1 HNLGQASRAYPINNG
16 FFLRITLHLRTS
28 SGDTQWSSWTERP
41 KFKGLEPPS
50 LRYAACATNTA
61 RKEGDMTEI
70 KLNIW
75 PTHGWQLF
83 EIEGHKLM
91 ALSLVL
97 RSNPQNR
104 AEVSNSQAF
113 AMSPQQMRA
122 LAADLTKAADLMGS
136 RDSPATEPGRH

>member
-1 HNLGQASRAYPINNG
+1 
-16 FFLRITLHLRTS
+16 
-28 SGDTQWSSWTERP
+28 
-41 KFKGLEPPS
+41 
-50 LRYAACATNTA
+50 
-61 RKEGDMTEI
+61 MTEI